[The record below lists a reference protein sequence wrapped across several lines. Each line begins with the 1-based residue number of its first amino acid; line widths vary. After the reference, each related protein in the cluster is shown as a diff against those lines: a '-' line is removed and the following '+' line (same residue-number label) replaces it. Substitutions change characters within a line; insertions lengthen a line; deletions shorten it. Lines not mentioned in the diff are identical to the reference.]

1 METKVVDLVILNT
14 LILEHD
20 LTQFMA
26 KLCHVFLTTTVNFL
40 KFVHKLLLYVEMKV
54 VELVILN
61 TLILEHMT

>member
-26 KLCHVFLTTTVNFL
+26 KLRHHFFDHHGQLVEVCSQNPIICGNESCRARDSEHINF
-40 KFVHKLLLYVEMKV
+40 
-54 VELVILN
+54 
-61 TLILEHMT
+61 